1 MGCTAAWGQLMAEPD
16 SAQHK
21 PLSVFISYSRDDVE
35 FADQLHATLII
46 GGYDAT
52 IDRHGIHVGEDW
64 ERRLGDMIRSADT
77 VVFLLSPSSARSAAC
92 AWEVAQAVHLG
103 KRIIPIACR
112 PLDGAP
118 PPPALA
124 ALNYIYL
131 YREPRKPGTGFGAGL
146 LDLRTAL
153 NTDLDWLREH
163 TRLLQRASEWH
174 GGGQL
179 TIRLLSGRDIEAAKA
194 WAARQPKEAPAPT
207 ALHLQFFRASEQ
219 EQDRQQNAELQRL
232 QQMADA
238 QAARGAALAQQ
249 EKAQQREAEALQREA
264 VQGKRVV
271 RRTLAGLLAALLLAA
286 LAGWF
291 GIDAELQRGRA
302 QRVLDQAISN
312 ANARVASMA
321 ERARDV
327 AQRQGVIA
335 GLAAS
340 APRGAAGAASGAAA
354 QGDLARVAGLIDLSA
369 RFLAEEDAAAALT
382 AAEAGMALADA
393 SSGIGSGQADSRWQM
408 ARSRLHQRLGLAA
421 ARQGRSE
428 RAARDL
434 QTSLALAEAL
444 AQGQA
449 AGAPAA
455 VEVRQR
461 LLSALQDR
469 ADMAV
474 ESAQFDQAEQH
485 FARLIRLRTE
495 DLAVAGA
502 ADTAATARR
511 LLATAFNRMAHL
523 FLAQAKHDAVI
534 DFSNKAIAALQQPGT
549 QQAGD
554 PALRRELSTAYQL
567 MADALK
573 AAGKPADALLWI
585 EKDLAIAQSLAAS
598 DPTNAVWQ
606 HDLATTQA
614 KRGLLQDDLGRP
626 DAALESLAQ
635 AITLGQALAAQGRK
649 RPEWQRD
656 VAATLELRGTLLART
671 GHAKEAVLAFRRG
684 LAMREQVAAT
694 SPGAVWQRELEDAY
708 RRAGAVLLKID
719 LPIEAMETVEQQ
731 LFATSLAL
739 DSQDDSTG
747 QDVKSGQHVKNTRV
761 ARALGE
767 LCWTALFARNVPRA
781 LWAGEQALALDPSL
795 RFARLN
801 HAHALMYS
809 GDTLRARQI
818 YLGGMPADA
827 AAAARWRQSIRSDF
841 AELAARKLQHPLM
854 ADIDREIGR

>member
-1 MGCTAAWGQLMAEPD
+1 MAGPD
-16 SAQHK
+16 SAQHE

-77 VVFLLSPSSARSAAC
+77 IVFLLSPSSARSPAC

-163 TRLLQRASEWH
+163 TRLLQRASEWD
-174 GGGQL
+174 GGGQP

-207 ALHLQFFRASEQ
+207 ALHLQFLRASEQ

-238 QAARGAALAQQ
+238 QAARGAALEQQ

-340 APRGAAGAASGAAA
+340 AARGAAGAASGAAA

-382 AAEAGMALADA
+382 AAEAGMALSDA
-393 SSGIGSGQADSRWQM
+393 NAGPGQADSQWQM

-449 AGAPAA
+449 AGVPAA
-455 VEVRQR
+455 AEVRQR

-469 ADMAV
+469 ADMAA

-502 ADTAATARR
+502 VDTAASARR
-511 LLATAFNRMAHL
+511 LLATAFNRMANL

-554 PALRRELSTAYQL
+554 RALRRELSTAYQL

-573 AAGKPADALLWI
+573 AAGKPTDALVWI

-635 AITLGQALAAQGRK
+635 AITLGQALAAQGRQ

-671 GHAKEAVLAFRRG
+671 GHAKDAVLAFRRG

-694 SPGAVWQRELEDAY
+694 SPGATV
-708 RRAGAVLLKID
+708 GM
-719 LPIEAMETVEQQ
+719 MER
-731 LFATSLAL
+731 SPM
-739 DSQDDSTG
+739 DS
-747 QDVKSGQHVKNTRV
+747 R
-761 ARALGE
+761 
-767 LCWTALFARNVPRA
+767 
-781 LWAGEQALALDPSL
+781 
-795 RFARLN
+795 
-801 HAHALMYS
+801 
-809 GDTLRARQI
+809 
-818 YLGGMPADA
+818 
-827 AAAARWRQSIRSDF
+827 
-841 AELAARKLQHPLM
+841 
-854 ADIDREIGR
+854 

>member
-1 MGCTAAWGQLMAEPD
+1 MDGIEPAPD
-16 SAQHK
+16 K
-21 PLSVFISYSRDDVE
+21 PLSVFISYSRDDVD

-64 ERRLGDMIRSADT
+64 ERRLGDMVRSADT

-92 AWEVAQAVHLG
+92 AWEVDQAVHLG

-131 YREPRKPGTGFGAGL
+131 YREPRKPGTGFGPGL

-163 TRLLQRASEWH
+163 TRLLQRASEWQAS
-174 GGGQL
+174 GQL

-264 VQGKRVV
+264 VQSKRVV

-340 APRGAAGAASGAAA
+340 APRRAAGAASAAAA
-354 QGDLARVAGLIDLSA
+354 QGDLARVAGLIELSA
-369 RFLAEEDAAAALT
+369 RFLAEEDGAAALT

-393 SSGIGSGQADSRWQM
+393 NAGPGQADSQWQM

-444 AQGQA
+444 PAGRAEGQA
-449 AGAPAA
+449 AIAPAA
-455 VEVRQR
+455 AEVRQR
-461 LLSALQDR
+461 LSSALQDSG
-469 ADMAV
+469 DMAV
-474 ESAQFDQAEQH
+474 ESAQFDQAEQQ

-495 DLAVAGA
+495 DLAEAGA
-502 ADTAATARR
+502 GATAAAARR
-511 LLATAFNRMAHL
+511 LLATALNRMANL
-523 FLAQAKHDAVI
+523 FLAQDKHDGVI
-534 DFSNKAIAALQQPGT
+534 DFSNQAITALQQPGT

-573 AAGKPADALLWI
+573 AAGKPADALVWI
-585 EKDLAIAQSLAAS
+585 DKDLAITQSLAAS
-598 DPTNAVWQ
+598 DPANAVWQ
-606 HDLATTQA
+606 HDLATTHA
-614 KRGLLQDDLGRP
+614 KRGLLQGDLGRP
-626 DAALESLAQ
+626 DAALKSLGQ
-635 AITLGQALAAQGRK
+635 AITLGQALGAQGRK

-656 VAATLELRGTLLART
+656 VAARLELRGTLLAQT
-671 GHAKEAVLAFRRG
+671 GDAKEAVSAFRSA
-684 LAMREQVAAT
+684 LALREQVAAT

-708 RRAGAVLLKID
+708 RRTGAQLLKAG
-719 LPIEAMETVEQQ
+719 LAAEALETVEQQ

-739 DSQDDSTG
+739 DSLDSPYDTAG
-747 QDVKSGQHVKNTRV
+747 QGGQPGQQAKNTRV

-781 LWAGEQALALDPSL
+781 LWAGEQALALDPGL

-801 HAHALMYS
+801 HAHALMVS
-809 GDTLRARQI
+809 GDAARARKI
-818 YLGGMPADA
+818 YLGGLLGDA
-827 AAAARWRQSIRSDF
+827 ALAARWRQSIRADF

-854 ADIDREIGR
+854 VDINREIGQ

>member
-1 MGCTAAWGQLMAEPD
+1 MMAGPDAAPD
-16 SAQHK
+16 K
-21 PLSVFISYSRDDVE
+21 PLSVFISYSRDDVD

-92 AWEVAQAVHLG
+92 AWEVGQAVHLG

-112 PLDGAP
+112 PLDGVQ

-131 YREPRKPGTGFGAGL
+131 YAEPRKPGTGFGPGL

-163 TRLLQRASEWH
+163 TRLLQRATEWQA
-174 GGGQL
+174 GGKP

-207 ALHLQFFRASEQ
+207 ALHWQFLRASEQ
-219 EQDRQQNAELQRL
+219 EQEHQQNAELQRL
-232 QQMADA
+232 QQMAEA

-249 EKAQQREAEALQREA
+249 EIAQQREAQAVRREA
-264 VQGKRVV
+264 VQSRRVV

-291 GIDAELQRGRA
+291 GIDAELQRARA
-302 QRVLDQAISN
+302 QRVLDQALSN
-312 ANARVASMA
+312 ANARVVSMA
-321 ERARDV
+321 ERARDL
-327 AQRQGVIA
+327 ARRQGVIA
-335 GLAAS
+335 GLAGPVAGGVGSSAS
-340 APRGAAGAASGAAA
+340 APAGP
-354 QGDLARVAGLIDLSA
+354 GDLDRVAGLIGVSA
-369 RFLAEEDAAAALT
+369 RFLAEEDSAAALT
-382 AAEAGMALADA
+382 AAEAGLALADA
-393 SSGIGSGQADSRWQM
+393 SAEPGAGSGAVDSRWQM

-421 ARQGRSE
+421 ARLGRSE
-428 RAARDL
+428 RAARNL
-434 QTSLALAEAL
+434 QTSLLLAEAL
-444 AQGQA
+444 AGALAEGQTPQ
-449 AGAPAA
+449 APALLA
-455 VEVRQR
+455 AHEVRER
-461 LLSALQDR
+461 LASALQDSG
-469 ADMAV
+469 DMAA
-474 ESAQFDQAEQH
+474 ELAQFEPAGAH
-485 FARLIRLRTE
+485 YARLVRLRTE
-495 DLAVAGA
+495 DADAAVAAGPSAQPQRLRLAVAFNRQA
-502 ADTAATARR
+502 QL
-511 LLATAFNRMAHL
+511 LLAQRQPDAA
-523 FLAQAKHDAVI
+523 LATSQQ
-534 DFSNKAIAALQQPGT
+534 AIAALGQPGP
-549 QQAGD
+549 D
-554 PALRRELSTAYQL
+554 PASDPARRREFATAYQL
-567 MADALK
+567 IADALK
-573 AAGKPADALLWI
+573 AAGQPADALLWI
-585 EKDLAIAQSLAAS
+585 DKDLAITQSLAAS
-598 DPTNAVWQ
+598 DPANAVWQ
-606 HDLATTQA
+606 HDLATSQA
-614 KRGLLQDDLGRP
+614 KRGLLQDDLGQP
-626 DAALESLAQ
+626 AAALLSLDQ
-635 AITLGQALAAQGRK
+635 AITLGRAMGAQGRK

-671 GHAKEAVLAFRRG
+671 GHAKEAVLALRSA

-708 RRAGAVLLKID
+708 RRTGTVLLKID
-719 LPIEAMETVEQQ
+719 RATEALETVEQQ
-731 LFATSLAL
+731 LFATSLGV
-739 DSQDDSTG
+739 DSADSPDGPPG
-747 QDVKSGQHVKNTRV
+747 QQVKNTRV

-781 LWAGEQALALDPSL
+781 LWAGEQALALDPAL

-809 GDTLRARQI
+809 GDAVRARQI

-827 AAAARWRQSIRSDF
+827 AAAARWRQSIRADF

-854 ADIDREIGR
+854 ADIDREIGK